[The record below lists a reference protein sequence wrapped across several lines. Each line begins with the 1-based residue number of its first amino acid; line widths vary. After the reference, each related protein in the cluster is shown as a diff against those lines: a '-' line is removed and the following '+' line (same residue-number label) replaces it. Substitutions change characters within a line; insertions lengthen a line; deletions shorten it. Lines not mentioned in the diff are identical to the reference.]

1 MAALT
6 VGCIDP
12 FHPKTVEAIAAVLPQ
27 DWRLSVTTGPAP
39 EERAAALS
47 DAEVLFVM
55 ATPVPAALLAAAPRL
70 RFIQK
75 LGSGVYRIELDVC
88 RERGIGFARPQAG
101 HAIPVAAHNLLP
113 LTPAR
118 QRLTPLAPPSPPP
131 PLPHAAA
138 PG

>member
-6 VGCIDP
+6 VGIIDP

-47 DAEVLFVM
+47 DAEVLLVM

-70 RFIQK
+70 RFIQNT
-75 LGSGVYRIELDVC
+75 GPGVDRSDLAFL
-88 RERGIGFARPQAG
+88 RERGNGGA
-101 HAIPVAAHNLLP
+101 P
-113 LTPAR
+113 LTE
-118 QRLTPLAPPSPPP
+118 
-131 PLPHAAA
+131 
-138 PG
+138 G

>member
-6 VGCIDP
+6 VGIIDP

-75 LGSGVYRIELDVC
+75 LGAAVDRIDPDSSEERRVGKEGVRTC
-88 RERGIGFARPQAG
+88 RHRWS
-101 HAIPVAAHNLLP
+101 
-113 LTPAR
+113 
-118 QRLTPLAPPSPPP
+118 PSQQQKKQTHTKQVYP
-131 PLPHAAA
+131 
-138 PG
+138 